1 MTVGAKLF
9 LSGVFYQRYTV
20 ENGVAYPVFGA
31 IDKYPAELPDKAK
44 EGQEVEL
51 PDKAKEG
58 QEVELAK
65 VQPGFKVCG
74 NWVGKGMPL
83 IFMLDAFYN
92 ISFSSKIL
100 TPRQLVEGCGPFKKL
115 WLVPS
120 ARGGLHPKTL
130 RLPINLHI
138 ILIGRSL
145 SNIGGLSIF
154 RISAYAA
161 RRGICLNER
170 RGLDHV

>member
-1 MTVGAKLF
+1 MVVILTVGAKLF

-51 PDKAKEG
+51 
-58 QEVELAK
+58 AK

-74 NWVGKGMPL
+74 KWVGKGMPL
-83 IFMLDAFYN
+83 IFMLNPFHN
-92 ISFSSKIL
+92 ISFSSDIL
-100 TPRQLVEGCGPFKKL
+100 TPRQLVEGCAPFKKL

-138 ILIGRSL
+138 IVIGRSL

-154 RISAYAA
+154 RVSAYAA
-161 RRGICLNER
+161 RRGIYLNER
-170 RGLDHV
+170 RGLHHV